1 MFYAQQAP
9 GPAEASGE
17 QDVTAEFGQDGAGG
31 AWQTSHHGGF
41 AAFPHGAGLKPG
53 GERIAKTTH
62 QKQLRGASDH
72 GGAHQ
77 DEERRARELE
87 AERKRKLEQEQER
100 ENMNR
105 FGCFWALARNFL
117 LLNSAQS
124 DVNISLDGS
133 PIAFWFYLNISRIV
147 NFLTL

>member
-77 DEERRARELE
+77 DEERRAIVE
-87 AERKRKLEQEQER
+87 AKAPTSSLVPYSTVRAPTTDAAPLPFARFT
-100 ENMNR
+100 NR
-105 FGCFWALARNFL
+105 VTFSRLHSPPKTNTR
-117 LLNSAQS
+117 
-124 DVNISLDGS
+124 GS
-133 PIAFWFYLNISRIV
+133 IPSV
-147 NFLTL
+147 GSTLF